1 MAVVLAIYNVI
12 IKNLSFWN
20 KTFRPAQGPP
30 NCVWPME
37 KLFNLSEPKFSVNF
51 HKD

>member
-1 MAVVLAIYNVI
+1 MAVLAIYNVI

-20 KTFRPAQGPP
+20 KTFRPARGPL

-37 KLFNLSEPKFSVNF
+37 NYLTFLSLSLDVNF